1 MKERREQQQQRQQQQ
16 PQQSSQQETEHSLP
30 ASDQSAVIPAATV
43 VVPGLPPLPLL
54 PLPPSPYHH
63 PPPPPLLPTPSPSLS
78 TCTSCSSFPHT
89 PSSAFTST
97 SKSSL
102 SSHHPV
108 RTTTQTL
115 STTGCLS
122 TQDRVK
128 IFFEHSDMLSGSDI
142 LIGSDKPSG
151 SDSNQMNRKYL
162 PVKKGLVGNTKESET
177 RRVLG
182 TSEYE
187 EQQRGGGIHTRKI
200 ASTSSHEQDSDVPST
215 QPPTALMKYQY
226 SLPEEDTV
234 VSVNTGAST
243 YPNICV

>member
-54 PLPPSPYHH
+54 PLPPLPYHN
-63 PPPPPLLPTPSPSLS
+63 PPPPLLPTPSPSLS

-102 SSHHPV
+102 SGHHPV

-122 TQDRVK
+122 TQDRVQ
-128 IFFEHSDMLSGSDI
+128 IFFKHSDMLSGSDI

-187 EQQRGGGIHTRKI
+187 EQQRGGGIHTRKR
-200 ASTSSHEQDSDVPST
+200 ASTSSHEQDSDVPIT

-234 VSVNTGAST
+234 VSVITGVST